1 MDGPDYPWGYRWRSS
16 SAFVIFT
23 CILALF
29 TETFLYSFI
38 VPIVSYMIETRLNLP
53 SSQTQRYTTALL
65 ATHGFF
71 SILAPPIVAHFADK
85 TSDRK
90 IPLVLCLVFCTVGT
104 FLVAFTPTVWALFL
118 GRIIQSIAS
127 SASWI
132 VAFST
137 LSDNIAPENMG
148 KAMGLA
154 MSFVSTGIMSGPTVS
169 GALLELAGYWAA
181 WAVPFSLLCID
192 LGARLI
198 MLERPRVGKQ
208 KDRSTAQPQD
218 EAPLLPSEPSAGDSE
233 MANSRGFYRIIL
245 TDGRAIVGLLNTLLF
260 SAMLSAFDSMLP
272 LHLRDVFNW
281 GSLPAGLVFLTI
293 QLPGPFLSPLVGW
306 LRDRVGI
313 RYPTTI
319 GWIVVSLLLWTL
331 TIPGQRGFEWAS
343 PDRAGKP
350 MFVVTMIGFG
360 MTIPFV
366 RGVAL
371 LQLMSEYSVSPLG
384 KLANN
389 YVVREIGAKN
399 PSIFGPHGATSKVFS
414 SVEIAFNVGTTVGP
428 LIAGSLT
435 EMLGFTYTNSI
446 LASIALGVG
455 VFSFTFFDHKPS
467 IGNKDDE
474 DQV

>member
-1 MDGPDYPWGYRWRSS
+1 MDGPEYPWGYRWRSS

-38 VPIVSYMIETRLNLP
+38 VPIVSYMIEVRLQLP

-71 SILAPPIVAHFADK
+71 SIFAPPIVAHFADK

-90 IPLVLCLVFCTVGT
+90 IPLVLCLVFCTIGT
-104 FLVAFTPTVWALFL
+104 FLVAFTPTVWALFIR
-118 GRIIQSIAS
+118 RIIQSIAS
-127 SASWI
+127 SASSI

-148 KAMGLA
+148 KEIGLA

-169 GALLELAGYWAA
+169 GALLELAGYWTA
-181 WAVPFSLLCID
+181 WAVPLSLLCID

-208 KDRSTAQPQD
+208 KDCSTAQRQD
-218 EAPLLPSEPSAGDSE
+218 EAPLLPSEPS
-233 MANSRGFYRIIL
+233 
-245 TDGRAIVGLLNTLLF
+245 LLNTLLF
-260 SAMLSAFDSMLP
+260 SAMLSAFDSRLP

-281 GSLPAGLVFLTI
+281 GSLSAGLVFLTI

-331 TIPGQRGFEWAS
+331 KIPGQRRFEWAS

-350 MFVVTMIGFG
+350 MFIATMIGFG

-371 LQLMSEYSVSPLG
+371 LQLMS
-384 KLANN
+384 
-389 YVVREIGAKN
+389 VVREISAKSS
-399 PSIFGPHGATSKVFS
+399 SIFGPHGAISKVFS
-414 SVEIAFNVGTTVGP
+414 SVEIAFNVGTTVEP

-455 VFSFTFFDHKPS
+455 VFSFTSFDHKPS
-467 IGNKDDE
+467 FGNEDDK

>member
-1 MDGPDYPWGYRWRSS
+1 MYWRARMDGPDYPWGYRWRSS

-38 VPIVSYMIETRLNLP
+38 VPIVSYMIEIRLHLAP
-53 SSQTQRYTTALL
+53 SQTQIYTAALL

-90 IPLVLCLVFCTVGT
+90 IPLVVCLVFCTIGT
-104 FLVAFTPTVWALFL
+104 FLVAFTPSVWALFL

-137 LSDNIAPENMG
+137 LSDNIAPEHMG

-169 GALLELAGYWAA
+169 GTLLELAGYWAA
-181 WAVPFSLLCID
+181 WAVPLTLLCMY
-192 LGARLI
+192 LAARLV

-208 KDRSTAQPQD
+208 KDRCTAQKQD
-218 EAPLLPSEPSAGDSE
+218 RAPLLPSQPNTGDSQ
-233 MANSRGFYRIIL
+233 MTSSRGFYRIIL
-245 TDGRAIVGLLNTLLF
+245 SDGRAIVGLLNTLLF
-260 SAMLSAFDSMLP
+260 SAMLSAFDSTLP

-331 TIPGQRGFEWAS
+331 TIPGQIGFEWAS
-343 PDRAGKP
+343 PDQLGKP
-350 MFVVTMIGFG
+350 MFVATTIGFG

-371 LQLMSEYSVSPLG
+371 LQLMSESNPG
-384 KLANN
+384 
-389 YVVREIGAKN
+389 VVREISAKN
-399 PSIFGPHGATSKVFS
+399 PSIFGSHGATSKVFS
-414 SVEIAFNVGTTVGP
+414 SVEIAFNVGTTIGP

-446 LASIALGVG
+446 LATIALGVG

-467 IGNKDDE
+467 VGNEDDK